1 VLASYLGEE
10 DPGDWEE
17 VGPLPLREQEQ
28 RMELEV
34 SSLVEMQPLF
44 CQSGSE
50 PALPSISD
58 SSLSHSLCV
67 SYHCS
72 VSFSQMAMKQK
83 SQIRH
88 KFPEVYEALPLQGYL
103 D

>member
-1 VLASYLGEE
+1 MSCFCEKQQRDRDE
-10 DPGDWEE
+10 KEWDHSTTS
-17 VGPLPLREQEQ
+17 EQEN
-28 RMELEV
+28 ETH
-34 SSLVEMQPLF
+34 LF

-72 VSFSQMAMKQK
+72 VSFSQMAVKQK
-83 SQIRH
+83 VVSVRETNIQNQKIF
-88 KFPEVYEALPLQGYL
+88 KALPFNR
-103 D
+103 